1 MPEYAP
7 LASSPALTMK
17 TAASLIALLLA
28 LLTALTLIPMWLHA
42 DKPAPTQGMPWQIE
56 VQPDG
61 KTKVFGLTLGASTVA
76 EAREKLGTEM
86 QIAIIAAP
94 NETGSVEAFYDNL
107 TAGFVSGKMI
117 LTVDLPAEVV
127 MQMRERAVKSE
138 YMESSTRRVTLS
150 PADRQRAEQAP
161 IRAISFIP
169 GINLDEA
176 MVAQRFGTPTEKI
189 PAGETL
195 QHLLYPAKGLDVVVD
210 QKGKE
215 VLQYVLPSE
224 FEKLRAPLLEK
235 AKEAAKN

>member
-1 MPEYAP
+1 
-7 LASSPALTMK
+7 MK

-28 LLTALTLIPMWLHA
+28 LLTALTLIPLWLHS

-56 VQPDG
+56 IQPDG
-61 KTKVFGLTLGASTVA
+61 KSKVFGLTLGSSTVA
-76 EAREKLGTEM
+76 EARQKLGTEM
-86 QIAIIAAP
+86 QIAIIATP
-94 NETGSVEAFYDNL
+94 GETGSVEAFYDNL
-107 TAGFVSGKMI
+107 TAGFVAGKMI
-117 LTVDLPAEVV
+117 LTVDLPADLVA
-127 MQMRERAVKSE
+127 QMREHAVKSE
-138 YMESSTRRVTLS
+138 YMESSTRRITLS
-150 PADRQRAEQAP
+150 PADLQRAEQAP

-176 MVAQRFGTPTEKI
+176 MVTQRFGIPAEKI

-215 VLQYVLPSE
+215 VLQYVLPSQ

-235 AKEAAKN
+235 ARDAAKN